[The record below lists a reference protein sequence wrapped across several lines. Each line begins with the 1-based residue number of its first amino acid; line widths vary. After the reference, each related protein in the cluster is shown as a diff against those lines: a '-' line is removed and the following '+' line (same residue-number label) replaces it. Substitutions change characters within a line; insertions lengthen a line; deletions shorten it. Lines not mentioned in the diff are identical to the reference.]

1 MESIKKKAKEE
12 QQKQNNYQTFHSQP
26 ATAEMKFQ
34 PSQAFSS
41 HSFPSARPPRMH
53 YARPRFGGPPQNLMN
68 YPAAHNVPFHPRTQ
82 PIIHQDFAPLPH
94 VNPQFM
100 AQPQIFPPNDYQP
113 TIGMDYIPT
122 PAVRLSPRSLE

>member
-12 QQKQNNYQTFHSQP
+12 QQQNNYQMFHSQP
-26 ATAEMKFQ
+26 TTETSFQ
-34 PSQAFSS
+34 PTSQAFAS

-53 YARPRFGGPPQNLMN
+53 YNARPRFGGPPQNLMN
-68 YPAAHNVPFHPRTQ
+68 FPHNVPFHPR
-82 PIIHQDFAPLPH
+82 PIIHQEFAPLPH

-100 AQPQIFPPNDYQP
+100 AQPQMFPNEYPP
-113 TIGMDYIPT
+113 MGMDYIPT